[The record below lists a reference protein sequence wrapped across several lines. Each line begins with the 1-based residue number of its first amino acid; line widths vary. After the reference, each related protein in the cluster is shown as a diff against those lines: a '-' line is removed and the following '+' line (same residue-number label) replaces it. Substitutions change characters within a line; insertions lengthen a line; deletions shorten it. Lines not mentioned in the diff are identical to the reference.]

1 MMSVPGS
8 IVPSGDE
15 ISPPIMSA
23 FVKTESVRVLPSIEP
38 VVMTEQGLS
47 LDAGW
52 QKIEGVGEV
61 R

>member
-1 MMSVPGS
+1 MVVPGS

-15 ISPPIMSA
+15 ISPPIRGA
-23 FVKTESVRVLPSIEP
+23 FVKTESVRVLPLIEP
-38 VVMTEQGLS
+38 VVTTEQGLS

-52 QKIEGVGEV
+52 QKFEGVDVV